1 MSFILIHVMVEP
13 KGQYYKLSP
22 EATLDDLQTSFD
34 GLKKDDILTRE
45 KIYGKNILIWLK
57 KDWFFLKFFRQFKDI
72 FIILLIASDI
82 VSFYLQDFRGVTIL
96 TFIILVNAIIG
107 YVQEAKAERIMES
120 LKKML
125 HPNAKVKR
133 NGVMIEILSEELV
146 PWDIVYIEEWDS
158 IPADMRLIQESEF
171 QTNDFS
177 LTGESNP
184 QNKFTHEISGD
195 VLLSER
201 NNCVWMGTTVAT
213 WYARCVVFATG
224 MNTELGRIVNLSQE
238 QIPEETPLQTEM
250 KNIAKKLTLWTLMLA
265 VILAIVALIAHF
277 TPRETFIFVIG
288 ISASMI
294 PQGLPAQVSIALS
307 LAAWRLAKNKA
318 LVKQLASVETLWCVN
333 VICTDKTG
341 TLTKNEMTVKHMW
354 LWFHTYDVE
363 GDGYQPIGNIIDP
376 QTQHP
381 IDTKFTTTR
390 NHFFNSLF
398 LASNAKINPPDD
410 EHQTRYAIGDP
421 TEAALISL
429 AQKATYNTERLWQ
442 LYSQLHQYG
451 FDSVRKRMSSVRVI
465 DDKKYL
471 YVKWSSTSVIE
482 KCTQIYDGKKIR
494 KITKEDSRQIEKY
507 IEENANNSMRNLT
520 FAYKPL
526 DSYDASSKWQD
537 MEHDLIFLWCTSII
551 DPPRDEVHDAVISA
565 NEAKIKIIMI
575 TGDYGLTAEAIA
587 KRIGLEDKIKPIMV
601 AWEQLSKISDIQL
614 AQILTNPVPIIFSR
628 TSPEDKLKIVNLLRK
643 THNIVA
649 VTGDGINDAP
659 ALKAAHIWV
668 AMGKIGT
675 DVAKNAS
682 EIVLLDDSFHT
693 LVYAIREGRIIF
705 ENLKKTIISCIT
717 SNGGELFT
725 VLPSL
730 AMRAIFGLPMAIN
743 PFQIL
748 AVDMIGEM
756 WPLTALARDPAQ
768 KDLMKEKPRNVA
780 NHIINKPIIIDLLR
794 SWALMWG
801 IAFTNYLLYV
811 IFHWYTLSTFTA
823 NNIIYTTATS
833 VTYTSIL
840 FCQFMNILSRRAWSE
855 SVFTSYIR
863 SNKKLL
869 FAFWFSITCI
879 ILLIYTPVIH
889 TYFAFGKMDILDRL
903 FPILG
908 WMVFLLIRESAKYF
922 QRKRFQENE
931 VEIIE
936 TIQTE
941 L

>member
-1 MSFILIHVMVEP
+1 MAEI
-13 KGQYYKLSP
+13 KGQYYKMSP
-22 EATLDDLQTSFD
+22 EAALADLQTSFE
-34 GLKKDDILTRE
+34 GLKKEDIPTRE
-45 KIYGKNILIWLK
+45 KIYGRNMLVGLK
-57 KDWFFLKFFRQFKDI
+57 KDSFFLKFLRQFKDI
-72 FIILLIASDI
+72 FIILLIISDI
-82 VSFYLQDFRGVTIL
+82 ISLYLQDFRGVAIL
-96 TFIILVNAIIG
+96 TFIILINAIIG

-133 NGVMIEILSEELV
+133 NGVMIEILGEEIM
-146 PWDIVYIEEWDS
+146 PGDMVYVEEGDS

-184 QNKFTHEISGD
+184 QNKFTHEIAGD

-213 WYARCVVFATG
+213 GYAWCVVFATG
-224 MNTELGRIVNLSQE
+224 MNTELGRIANLSQE

-250 KNIAKKLTLWTLMLA
+250 KNIAKKLTFGTLILA
-265 VILAIVALIAHF
+265 VILVIVALLAHF
-277 TPRETFIFVIG
+277 TPREAFIFVIG

-307 LAAWRLAKNKA
+307 LAAGRLAKNKA
-318 LVKQLASVETLWCVN
+318 LVKQLASVETLGCVN

-354 LWFHTYDVE
+354 LGFNTYDVE
-363 GDGYQPIGNIIDP
+363 GDGYEPIGNILDP
-376 QTQHP
+376 LTHHP
-381 IDTKFTTTR
+381 IDTKFTTIR
-390 NHFFNSLF
+390 NHFFNTLF

-429 AQKATYNTERLWQ
+429 AQKAAYNTERLGQ
-442 LYSQLHQYG
+442 LHTQLHQYG

-471 YVKWSSTSVIE
+471 YVKGSSTSVLE
-482 KCTQIYDGKKIR
+482 KCTQIYDGKKVR
-494 KITKEDSRQIEKY
+494 KITQEDKIQIEKY
-507 IEENANNSMRNLT
+507 IKENANNAMRNLT

-526 DSYDASSKWQD
+526 DNYDASSKWQD
-537 MEHDLIFLWCTSII
+537 MEHDLIFLGCTSVI

-587 KRIGLEDKIKPIMV
+587 KRIGLEDGEKLIMV
-601 AWEQLSKISDIQL
+601 AGEQLNTISDIQL
-614 AQILTNPVPIIFSR
+614 AQILSKPVPIIFSR
-628 TSPEDKLKIVNLLRK
+628 TSPEDKLRIVNLLRK
-643 THNIVA
+643 THNIIA

-659 ALKAAHIWV
+659 ALRAANIGV

-693 LVYAIREGRIIF
+693 LVYAIKEGRIIF

-756 WPLTALARDPAQ
+756 GPLTALARDPAQ

-780 NHIINKPIIIDLLR
+780 NHIINKPIIIDLIR
-794 SWALMWG
+794 SGALMGG
-801 IAFTNYLLYV
+801 IAFTNYLLYI
-811 IFHWYTLSTFTA
+811 IFHGYTLSSFTSESS
-823 NNIIYTTATS
+823 IYTTATS
-833 VTYTSIL
+833 ITYTSIL
-840 FCQFMNILSRRAWSE
+840 FCQFMNIFSRRAGMK
-855 SVFTSYIR
+855 SVFTSYLR

-869 FAFWFSITCI
+869 FAFGFSLMCI
-879 ILLIYTPVIH
+879 MILIYTPVIH
-889 TYFAFGKMDILDRL
+889 TYFAFGKMDIQDRL

-908 WMVFLLIRESAKYF
+908 GIVFLLIRESAKYF
-922 QRKRFQENE
+922 QRRKFQKNE
-931 VEIIE
+931 TEVIE

-941 L
+941 IK